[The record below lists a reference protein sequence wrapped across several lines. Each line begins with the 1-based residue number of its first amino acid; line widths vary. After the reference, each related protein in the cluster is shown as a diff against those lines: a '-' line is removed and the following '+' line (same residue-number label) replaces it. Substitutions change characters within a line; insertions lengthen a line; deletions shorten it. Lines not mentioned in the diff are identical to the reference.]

1 MATDRKRK
9 YRANM
14 YSDPDL
20 AGSEKDNPWLIFQL
34 SSKVEKILGVITL
47 IIIYFVIAIFSG
59 TDLSVDAQKYLKGVG
74 WGAVTYM

>member
-20 AGSEKDNPWLIFQL
+20 AGSENDNLWL
-34 SSKVEKILGVITL
+34 SSTLKVEKILGVITL

-59 TDLSVDAQKYLKGVG
+59 TD
-74 WGAVTYM
+74 

>member
-20 AGSEKDNPWLIFQL
+20 AGSENDNP
-34 SSKVEKILGVITL
+34 SKVEKILGVITL
-47 IIIYFVIAIFSG
+47 IIIYFVSAIFSG
-59 TDLSVDAQKYLKGVG
+59 TD
-74 WGAVTYM
+74 